1 MSSPEVKVNLK
12 ERSRS
17 VESKERTGKQSM
29 GRKVANDAIAAK
41 NQGMMGAS
49 VYYADEIVVNIN
61 FNF

>member
-1 MSSPEVKVNLK
+1 MSSPQSEIKLQS
-12 ERSRS
+12 RSRS

-29 GRKVANDAIAAK
+29 GRKVANDAIVAK